1 MSRLSRHLAKR
12 SDPRFPWLGED
23 DHFRFPP
30 VDTAMPDGVLC
41 TGGNLSPGMLL
52 SAYRQGV
59 FPWFNDEDPIVW
71 WSPDP
76 RFVLIPAELHAS
88 ATMRKIIKKRRFE
101 LRLDTAFSDVI
112 RACSVTPRPGQ
123 LGTWIT
129 GDMIEGYLR
138 LHELGFAHSVEAWQ
152 GGRLVGGLYGIS
164 LGSAFFGES
173 MFSLEPDAS
182 KAAFIPFVWALS
194 EAGFTL
200 VDSQVRT
207 AHVESLGGKRVAR
220 EEYLKLLRVALETPT
235 RQGNWSEFLPT
246 FPGSAAY
253 RSLCEASTSGV
264 S

>member
-1 MSRLSRHLAKR
+1 MAAR

-23 DHFRFPP
+23 DRFSFPP
-30 VDTAMPDGVLC
+30 VDTATPDGVLC

-88 ATMRKIIKKRRFE
+88 ATMRKIIRKKRFD
-101 LRLDTAFSDVI
+101 LRLDSAFGDVI
-112 RACSVTPRPGQ
+112 RACSSTPRPGQ
-123 LGTWIT
+123 RGTWIT
-129 GDMIEGYLR
+129 GDMVEGYQR
-138 LHELGFAHSVEAWQ
+138 LHELGYAHSVEAWQ
-152 GGRLVGGLYGIS
+152 GSRLLGGLYGIS

-182 KAAFIPFVWALS
+182 KAAFIPFVWTLA
-194 EAGFTL
+194 EAGFTV

-207 AHVESLGGKRVAR
+207 AHVESLGGRSVPR
-220 EEYLKLLRVALETPT
+220 DGYLSLLRAALESPT
-235 RQGNWSEFLPT
+235 LRGDWSTF
-246 FPGSAAY
+246 FPGFPDSAPY
-253 RSLCEASTSGV
+253 RSLCEAGISGV